1 LTRCGGGGRAVGG
14 EEAGVV
20 GLKRGERIS
29 RMRIEKLVSSFWG
42 RDEVLLEGLQWHL
55 LLNLEMR
62 EEMRKLPE
70 IVLTCKIW
78 RKVSYGGE
86 KLTRE

>member
-1 LTRCGGGGRAVGG
+1 VHLHAQRGGKRDRNRKNWRADLTRCGGGGRAVGG

-42 RDEVLLEGLQWHL
+42 RDEVLLEGLQ
-55 LLNLEMR
+55 
-62 EEMRKLPE
+62 
-70 IVLTCKIW
+70 
-78 RKVSYGGE
+78 
-86 KLTRE
+86 